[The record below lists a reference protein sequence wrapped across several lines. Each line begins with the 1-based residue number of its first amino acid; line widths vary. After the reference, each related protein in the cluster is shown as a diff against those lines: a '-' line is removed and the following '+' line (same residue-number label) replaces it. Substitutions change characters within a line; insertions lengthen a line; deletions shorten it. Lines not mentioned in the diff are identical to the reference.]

1 MPELPLLDH
10 EVKPVGQLDTLLLV
24 RSIMWSPKDIKSALA
39 YRALGNEGLSEL
51 FKKTTLKLSKKAT
64 GGTITASVFLH
75 LLQLKIHRPQD
86 ASVNKAVFL
95 VSRGLEKL
103 RPVKGRAAP
112 ADRDYV
118 HKFWVEFRP
127 AAHLWGA
134 AQWLD
139 ENGMSPDTV
148 EEIGTFSYKLIHAA
162 EALLRA
168 TMAAELK
175 FDPDPWT
182 LPGSY
187 PRISLNISLPPP
199 RTEMVEL
206 LKEYRAPA
214 RPKI

>member
-10 EVKPVGQLDTLLLV
+10 DGKPVGQLDTLLIV
-24 RSIMWSPKDIKSALA
+24 RSIMWSPKDINSALA

-51 FKKTTLKLSKKAT
+51 FKKTTLRLSKKAT
-64 GGTITASVFLH
+64 GGTITANVFLR
-75 LLQLKIHRPQD
+75 LLQLKVHRPKD

-134 AQWLD
+134 AKWL
-139 ENGMSPDTV
+139 EETGMSPDTV
-148 EEIGTFSYKLIHAA
+148 EEIRAFSYKVIHTAD
-162 EALLRA
+162 ALLKA
-168 TMAAELK
+168 AMAAELK

-199 RTEMVEL
+199 SSEMVEL

-214 RPKI
+214 RSKF